1 MPTKESQNRS
11 IQIKYYRERMNGSES
26 SNVWT
31 YNTGS
36 ERISYESGRR
46 LPTGRWPWK
55 TCEHVS
61 TNVLDPIVAT
71 FSYDYSFGYGRD
83 KKHKRGYTGVYVMDD
98 NWRASK
104 APNGGFDPQTVRDL
118 MNQVDLNT
126 SDSVLLYSGVL
137 QAVPLLGGALK
148 FSSILNQAARKLS
161 KSFRKKPF
169 TTVLKTL
176 ISADFIDRF
185 VISPTIDD
193 ARKFADATNYVLR
206 VIQTARERTASRFAL
221 SSTSRVMHS
230 SSEGTTSLGV
240 SGDLP
245 SISAEWERRSSTT
258 SKAFMLLEAK
268 YDIGAIDPI
277 KFWAQRVGLTR
288 PLDSVWDLVPFSF
301 IVDYF
306 TRAGDF
312 ISRLSDEMSRVE
324 GLTGT
329 ITRIHD
335 MWCSLENTSSC
346 TMRAT
351 GHGRF
356 GPNWANSYYRLDSQ
370 VYQPS
375 QAISRN
381 SIYNRYRI
389 PNPWQY
395 LSSLS
400 ERISDYLT
408 INTELSATRKRT
420 IAELVIQ
427 AKL

>member
-1 MPTKESQNRS
+1 MPTKVRPNRT
-11 IQIKYYRERMNGSES
+11 IQITHYRSRSNGKETS
-26 SNVWT
+26 SYT
-31 YNTGS
+31 TRNTGS
-36 ERISYESGRR
+36 ERITYDSGRR
-46 LPTGRWPWK
+46 LPNGRWPWK

-61 TNVLDPIVAT
+61 TDVLDPIVAS
-71 FSYDYSFGYGRD
+71 FSYDYSYGYGQD
-83 KKHKRGYTGVYVMDD
+83 KKNTKGYTGVYLM
-98 NWRASK
+98 RGSPASA
-104 APNGGFDPQTVRDL
+104 APNGEFDSQTVRDL
-118 MNQVDLNT
+118 LNQVDLNT
-126 SDSVLLYSGVL
+126 SDSVLLYSGIL

-148 FSSILNQAARKLS
+148 FSSILNRAARELS

-206 VIQTARERTASRFAL
+206 VIQTARERSTSRFAL
-221 SSTSRVMHS
+221 SSASRVTHS
-230 SSEGTTSLGV
+230 SSKGTTSLGV

-245 SISAEWERRSSTT
+245 NVYVEWNRTSYTT

-268 YDIGAIDPI
+268 YDIGALDPI

-301 IVDYF
+301 VVDYF

-335 MWCSLENTSSC
+335 MWCSLENTSSY
-346 TMRAT
+346 TERAT
-351 GHGRF
+351 GHGGF
-356 GPNWANSYYRLDSQ
+356 GPNWSNPYFRLDSQ
-370 VYQPS
+370 IYEPL
-375 QAISRN
+375 QAVSRN
-381 SIYNRYRI
+381 SVYTRYRI
-389 PNPWQY
+389 PNPWLY

-400 ERISDYLT
+400 ETLNEYLT
-408 INTELSATRKRT
+408 VNTKLSATRKRT